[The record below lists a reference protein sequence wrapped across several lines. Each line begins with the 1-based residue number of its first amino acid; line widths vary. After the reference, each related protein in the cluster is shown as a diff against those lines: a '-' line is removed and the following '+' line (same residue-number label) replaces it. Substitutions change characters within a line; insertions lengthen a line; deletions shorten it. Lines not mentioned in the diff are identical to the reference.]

1 MKKLVAVQMD
11 TELAGW
17 LEDYAKRRYTTV
29 SAVLR
34 MLVVDL
40 KDKLTAN
47 TQATQGNPDGSESV
61 TR

>member
-17 LEDYAKRRYTTV
+17 LEDYAKRRYMTV
-29 SAVLR
+29 SGVLR

-40 KDKLTAN
+40 KDKMATAS
-47 TQATQGNPDGSESV
+47 QVMPDNSGETESV
-61 TR
+61 SR